1 MAIIRNYEI
10 FENVD
15 YLENINQE
23 NNPNPRFTFFTKNLE
38 ILQDIEDILNSVE
51 DSVFTNNYILD
62 FYKFTT
68 NNDKINYYSR
78 SGRVHYAK
86 DIIVELDIGNSKI
99 NQFEKSLMNK
109 LFSNV
114 DYSSSK
120 PTVTLKNSTV
130 IYLTEFEF
138 KYIQEYYRNKETT
151 EKLIECYSCLPLFS
165 WSYNMHDFLRLKNC
179 VYLYINN
186 SK

>member
-1 MAIIRNYEI
+1 MGTNEQILAT
-10 FENVD
+10 
-15 YLENINQE
+15 QA
-23 NNPNPRFTFFTKNLE
+23 KQAA
-38 ILQDIEDILNSVE
+38 ILQMISDFKIMMASSAGGSILSTFECEITRTGV
-51 DSVFTNNYILD
+51 
-62 FYKFTT
+62 TT
-68 NNDKINYYSR
+68 AYVAGKVVGDVGGTY
-78 SGRVHYAK
+78 
-86 DIIVELDIGNSKI
+86 
-99 NQFEKSLMNK
+99 K